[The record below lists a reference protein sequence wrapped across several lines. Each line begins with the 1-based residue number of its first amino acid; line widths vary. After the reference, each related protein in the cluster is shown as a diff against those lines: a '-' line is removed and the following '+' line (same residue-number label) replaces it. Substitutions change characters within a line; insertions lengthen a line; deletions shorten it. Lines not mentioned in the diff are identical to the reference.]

1 MITGKIEL
9 GMKVNEMESEELD
22 NDIDESPGKLINGS
36 ALAVLPGSILL
47 KNKVS
52 MNANDNEGTHPAPS
66 AATVQ

>member
-22 NDIDESPGKLINGS
+22 NDIDESPGKLMNGS
-36 ALAVLPGSILL
+36 ALAVLPGSIL
-47 KNKVS
+47 KNKLS
-52 MNANDNEGTHPAPS
+52 MNADDKEGTHPAPS